1 MKYLEFGTWLFP
13 RILIWSLPAVSVMT
27 RSDFISQVFLLVFHF
42 ADLSR
47 GLEGSAET
55 EEEVFGSYEME
66 TIQGHLA

>member
-1 MKYLEFGTWLFP
+1 MAISPNTHL
-13 RILIWSLPAVSVMT
+13 VSASSERDD